1 MIVLKIMNIDMN
13 LEKHV
18 IKNALLVFL
27 KNQIEE
33 DINAKQYVIK
43 IILLK

>member
-1 MIVLKIMNIDMN
+1 MIVLKIMNINMN
-13 LEKHV
+13 LEIIV
-18 IKNALLVFL
+18 IKNVLQVFL

-43 IILLK
+43 NIHLK